1 MKKLFSILLV
11 AMLIVT
17 SLATVAFATESA
29 TVSASSVTAKA
40 GDEVTIRFT
49 LSGGQFASYGMQIT
63 ADPNLTLTGISQGPA
78 SNGAFVGNP
87 NNGVVGFGATYNCN
101 GGVIFTATF
110 KVSADA
116 KPGSYPVSVNM
127 DFVSDEK
134 QEDLNVSV
142 VAGYVTVVCDHTWSA
157 WNTVVAPTCTTEGKA
172 ERTCSACGEVETKTL
187 PATGHSW
194 GEWNTVVAP
203 TCTTEGKAE
212 RTCSLCGEVESKTLP
227 VLGHEAAAD
236 WSYDDDNHWHDCC
249 NACGEKFDLGAH
261 NLEWVITKN
270 PTNSTTGLKHQEC
283 TVCGYKLADVEIPAD
298 PNLDPVPGTGDI
310 TPMVHAA
317 VLVILGVV
325 FAVAFLIKRMFT
337 RHQF

>member
-1 MKKLFSILLV
+1 
-11 AMLIVT
+11 
-17 SLATVAFATESA
+17 
-29 TVSASSVTAKA
+29 
-40 GDEVTIRFT
+40 
-49 LSGGQFASYGMQIT
+49 
-63 ADPNLTLTGISQGPA
+63 
-78 SNGAFVGNP
+78 
-87 NNGVVGFGATYNCN
+87 
-101 GGVIFTATF
+101 
-110 KVSADA
+110 
-116 KPGSYPVSVNM
+116 M

-142 VAGYVTVVCDHTWSA
+142 VAGYVTVVCDHTWS
-157 WNTVVAPTCTTEGKA
+157 
-172 ERTCSACGEVETKTL
+172 
-187 PATGHSW
+187 
-194 GEWNTVVAP
+194 EWNTVVAP

-325 FAVAFLIKRMFT
+325 FAVAFLFKRMFT